1 MCAISEK
8 HPIWSAFWLKRS
20 YGDISLQARPISFH
34 IFPCCCCTVALI
46 PPPCLRYAIA
56 PIRVLND
63 PNIMNKIVVYINIGF
78 FENRHIGMW
87 WSKLMETFEGGP
99 LAFFK
104 TYFWL
109 FFLYLKWSEFSG
121 SIKILLDIQV
131 QIQVTTNT
139 IQAKWVTLIYK
150 RLFWC
155 FKTIYI
161 SKRPIFFFLK
171 KWSRFASFV
180 HSILWLRL
188 LVLEW
193 CS

>member
-63 PNIMNKIVVYINIGF
+63 PNIMNKIVYINIGF
-78 FENRHIGMW
+78 FFENWYYRNGTEIDGNIW
-87 WSKLMETFEGGP
+87 RWRGP

-104 TYFWL
+104 HISGSFYISNDQNFQDQSKFCWTYYFWPP
-109 FFLYLKWSEFSG
+109 FCHCNHILK
-121 SIKILLDIQV
+121 LL
-131 QIQVTTNT
+131 
-139 IQAKWVTLIYK
+139 
-150 RLFWC
+150 
-155 FKTIYI
+155 
-161 SKRPIFFFLK
+161 
-171 KWSRFASFV
+171 
-180 HSILWLRL
+180 
-188 LVLEW
+188 
-193 CS
+193 